1 MNDTEFNNLVK
12 KIEKLDESVSSSAM
26 ESLKNID
33 VLLEDGTID
42 KFQSISN
49 PLERKIFI
57 QNNPEFKKFI
67 ENFKFTYYAL
77 AESLKGYY
85 DLSNKLS
92 GRTDFDEVKTE
103 SVK

>member
-1 MNDTEFNNLVK
+1 MNDTEFNSLVK
-12 KIEKLDESVSSSAM
+12 KMEKLDESASSSAM

-33 VLLEDGTID
+33 ILLKDGMID
-42 KFQSISN
+42 KFQTLSN
-49 PLERKIFI
+49 PLDRKLFI

-67 ENFKFTYYAL
+67 ENFKFTYFSL

-92 GRTDFDEVKTE
+92 GKTESDEVKTE